1 MPQRFFVDHRGLVA
15 YVVLALTACRGTPGA
30 VVPSAA
36 APVSREQVSQWV
48 RATVPTEHRLHKFKW
63 LFQDERSSAG
73 GRGSARIAPP
83 DSLRFDAAGPFGS
96 GAGAAAVIGDTP
108 LWAEPPDAVKKLVP
122 NYPLMWAMFGVAR
135 LPEPG
140 DSLRGLAEGSTVA
153 WRYAGATDTVDYVRT
168 TGKGSKLVAEVRHAG
183 SVVGRAETTL
193 DPNGAPLTARLVVPS
208 APAKLNLTF
217 LSTARAD
224 FAPETWT
231 APKPSAAKP

>member
-1 MPQRFFVDHRGLVA
+1 MPQRLFVDRGVRVA
-15 YVVLALTACRGTPGA
+15 YLALTLTACRGAPGML
-30 VVPSAA
+30 VPAAA

-48 RATVPTEHRLHKFKW
+48 NATVPVEHRLHRFKW

-83 DSLRFDAAGPFGS
+83 DSMRFDVAGPFGS
-96 GAGAAAVIGDTP
+96 GAAAAAVIGDRP
-108 LWAEPPDAVKKLVP
+108 LWAEPPDAVTKFVP

-135 LPEPG
+135 LPADG
-140 DSLRGLAEGSTVA
+140 DSLRGLSDGAVTA
-153 WRYAGATDTVDYVRT
+153 WQYANATDTIDYVRT
-168 TGKGSKLVAEVRHAG
+168 AGKYGKLVAEVRHAG

-193 DPNGAPLTARLVVPS
+193 DSSGAPLTARLVVPS

-224 FAPETWT
+224 FAPDIWT
-231 APKPSAAKP
+231 AHKP